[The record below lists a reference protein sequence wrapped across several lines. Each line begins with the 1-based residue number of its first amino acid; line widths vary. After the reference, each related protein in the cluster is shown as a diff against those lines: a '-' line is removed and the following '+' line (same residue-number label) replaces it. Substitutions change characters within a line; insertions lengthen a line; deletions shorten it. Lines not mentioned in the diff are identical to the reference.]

1 MYFLFIGVQT
11 KEELSDAKEYKRL
24 FITVYS
30 RQNSLKDGTALQA
43 EFLHGHTDRV
53 MAIYYHNGLLATG
66 NRQLLLRFC
75 LPAPFF
81 ASFIYRVTA
90 CILTNL
96 K

>member
-1 MYFLFIGVQT
+1 MYFLFVGVQA

-66 NRQLLLRFC
+66 NSC
-75 LPAPFF
+75 
-81 ASFIYRVTA
+81 
-90 CILTNL
+90 C
-96 K
+96 